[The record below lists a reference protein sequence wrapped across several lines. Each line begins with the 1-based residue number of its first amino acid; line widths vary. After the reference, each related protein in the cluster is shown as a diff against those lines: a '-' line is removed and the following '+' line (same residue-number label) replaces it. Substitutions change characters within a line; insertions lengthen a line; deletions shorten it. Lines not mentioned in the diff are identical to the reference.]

1 MKPARVTLRA
11 LWCDQGMA
19 HMLQLYDTVTATVP
33 SSLILIDF
41 GAETMFKSKVLKLNV
56 AAPAVG
62 TVVETLLLQQ
72 EAKLTPKLDYVLISH
87 QDTDHWSLLNYLMD
101 AVDELKVPMKV
112 GKVIYGGSD
121 WGKAASD
128 TVYRLRTFGVDGL
141 APFRALD
148 NNLSDYRDANG
159 TLESI
164 LSIDELVL
172 RILIANAPISSKS
185 ASMRKNGTSAVVV
198 IDYASERMILPGDAT
213 WQTLG
218 ACNKLLKAW
227 TKSPVQPVK
236 VRSAPHHGSLETM
249 TSSNKGES
257 SDLKQLIAFTDLVKP
272 EAAIASA
279 GFSNSFKHPYLIILN
294 TLGKYAVPS
303 DTNRGLGPHDFIAY
317 RPTIDDWELYS
328 DKTENIYTTVL
339 GLSSPVVVAD
349 FLFSNNDGVFLTEK
363 FEFYGP
369 CKAMVSVPYTSEQVL
384 SKKRKRDE
392 SEDDS
397 DDDGLT
403 GISDESG
410 RSAPIARPGLRSIFA
425 PPPQRWVPP
434 PRRVSPALSSA
445 AVL

>member
-19 HMLQLYDTVTATVP
+19 HMLQLYDNLTTKAP

-72 EAKLTPKLDYVLISH
+72 DAGLTPKLDYVLISH

-101 AVDELKVPMKV
+101 AVDELEVPMKV
-112 GKVIYGGSD
+112 GKIIYGGSD
-121 WGKAASD
+121 WGEAALK
-128 TVYRLRTFGVDGL
+128 TVRRLQKYGVDGL
-141 APFRALD
+141 APYVVFKNNVTDYLDADGAL
-148 NNLSDYRDANG
+148 G
-159 TLESI
+159 KVF
-164 LSIDELVL
+164 SIDELVL
-172 RILIANAPISSKS
+172 RILIANAPVSSKS
-185 ASMRKNGTSAVVV
+185 KSMRKNGTSAVVV

-213 WQTLG
+213 WETLG

-236 VRSAPHHGSLETM
+236 VISAPHHGSLDTM

-279 GFSNSFKHPYLIILN
+279 GFSNSFKHPYLVILN
-294 TLGKYAVPS
+294 TLGKYAIPS
-303 DTNRGLGPHDFIAY
+303 DTNRGLGPHDLIAY

-328 DKTENIYTTVL
+328 DRTENIYTTVL
-339 GLSSPVVVAD
+339 NLTSPVVVAD
-349 FLFSNNDGVFLTEK
+349 YLFTNNDGVFLTEK

-434 PRRVSPALSSA
+434 PRRVAPALSSA
-445 AVL
+445 AL